1 MKSQNN
7 FSAIQFATLGLV
19 ASLLL
24 IGVALAAPIYRGSF
38 TLPFDARWGSTT
50 LPAGDYMLR
59 FEDVGSRAF
68 LVVKETKSG
77 RDVAFLTSVATN
89 ETTSTG
95 QSALLVATTGNQR
108 VIYSLR
114 LAELGEVFVYDSKAA
129 REEVREASH
138 MQTIPIIAMKK

>member
-7 FSAIQFATLGLV
+7 CSAVQFATLGLV

-24 IGVALAAPIYRGSF
+24 VGMALAAPIYRGSF
-38 TLPFDARWGSTT
+38 TLPFDASWGSTT
-50 LPAGDYMLR
+50 LPAGDYLLR

-77 RDVAFLTSVATN
+77 RDVAFLTPVTTN
-89 ETTSTG
+89 ETTPTG
-95 QSALLVATTGNQR
+95 QSALLVAKTGNQR

-129 REEVREASH
+129 REEVQEASH
-138 MQTIPIIAMKK
+138 TQTVPIIAMKK

>member
-19 ASLLL
+19 ASLFLV
-24 IGVALAAPIYRGSF
+24 GVALAAPIYRGSF

-68 LVVKETKSG
+68 LIVKETKSG
-77 RDVAFLTSVATN
+77 RDVAFLTPATTN
-89 ETTSTG
+89 ETTPAG
-95 QSALLVATTGNQR
+95 QSALLVAKTGNQR

-138 MQTIPIIAMKK
+138 TQSIPIIAMKK

>member
-7 FSAIQFATLGLV
+7 FPAIQFAMFGLV

-24 IGVALAAPIYRGSF
+24 VGVALAAPIYRGSF
-38 TLPFDARWGSTT
+38 TLPYDARWGQAT
-50 LPAGDYMLR
+50 LPAGDYMIR

-77 RDVAFLTSVATN
+77 RDVAFLAPVATN

-95 QSALLVATTGNQR
+95 QSALLVTNQGNQR
-108 VIYSLR
+108 VIHSLR

-129 REEVREASH
+129 SEDVREAR
-138 MQTIPIIAMKK
+138 QTQTVVIIAMKK

>member
-7 FSAIQFATLGLV
+7 FSAIQFATLGLA

-24 IGVALAAPIYRGSF
+24 VGVALAAPIYRGSF

-50 LPAGDYMLR
+50 LPAGEYMLR

-77 RDVAFLTSVATN
+77 RDVAFLAPVATN
-89 ETTSTG
+89 EMTSTG
-95 QSALLVATTGNQR
+95 QSALLVVNTGNQR
-108 VIYSLR
+108 VIHSLR

-129 REEVREASH
+129 REEVREAS
-138 MQTIPIIAMKK
+138 QTETVPIIAMKK